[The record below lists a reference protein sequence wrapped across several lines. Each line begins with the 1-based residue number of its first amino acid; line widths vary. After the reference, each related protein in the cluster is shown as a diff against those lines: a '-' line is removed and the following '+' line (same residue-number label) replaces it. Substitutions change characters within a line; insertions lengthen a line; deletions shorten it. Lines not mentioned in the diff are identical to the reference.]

1 MGLLD
6 TYLSDRER
14 SLLQKRRSKIG
25 GAFFLLFAIVIVLS
39 YIINDQLSE
48 ENTVL
53 MTQDD
58 IKKLKIYLG
67 IFSSFILGYLGW
79 ILFRLI
85 KPTYITY
92 LDLITDLLAIKN
104 NIHNTDRPLSSRE
117 NTLLRFRELNF
128 AVNNAVLYATITDEN
143 RIAYISKKFEE
154 YLGHKE
160 DLTFRKFEEVLTYK
174 HNQHHR
180 IRKILNSAKGELVN
194 KELRLTNHQGEVIWM
209 EMSIINMDNIRN
221 SKRRLIVCH
230 DITQRKVAGLE
241 IQKANRNKF
250 VAEVQSQKDLSQQIM
265 TAQEDERKRIAKD
278 IHDGIGQM
286 LTALRFNIDSID
298 LSDQQRAEQ
307 SLDAL
312 KEVFGQLI
320 KDVRTVTFNLAPP
333 ELSDHGVTSA
343 IKKLALMV
351 GNFTG
356 QNVIFDNTTG
366 FDKRLKK
373 NVEVNIYRIVQE
385 ALNNALKYANS
396 DHILIAISHTE
407 SYLKIKIEDH
417 GTGFDPNASSDS
429 FKGTGNGLRFM
440 KERMGF
446 IGGKLRISSEKNKG
460 TTIHIAV
467 PLNSPEDTK
476 KN

>member
-1 MGLLD
+1 MALLD

-14 SLLQKRRSKIG
+14 SLLQRRRSKIA

-39 YIINDQLSE
+39 YFIQERLSLD
-48 ENTVL
+48 NTKL
-53 MTQDD
+53 MTQND
-58 IKKLKIYLG
+58 ITNLKILLG
-67 IFSSFILGYLGW
+67 FVSAFILGYLAW
-79 ILFRLI
+79 ILFKLI

-104 NIHNTDRPLSSRE
+104 NIHNSDRPLSSRE

-143 RIAYISKKFEE
+143 RIAYISKKFEQ

-174 HNQHHR
+174 HNQHHK
-180 IRKILNSAKGELVN
+180 IRKIINNAQGELVN
-194 KELRLTNHQGEVIWM
+194 KELRLTNHDGNVFWM
-209 EMSIINMDNIRN
+209 EMSIINMDNVKN

-230 DITQRKVAGLE
+230 DITKRKNAGLE

-298 LSDQQRAEQ
+298 ISDQKTAEN
-307 SLDAL
+307 SLESL

-333 ELSDHGVTSA
+333 ELTDHGVSSA
-343 IKKLALMV
+343 IRKMSNMV

-356 QNVIFDNTTG
+356 LNVLYENTTE
-366 FDKRLKK
+366 FDKRLDK
-373 NVEVNIYRIVQE
+373 NVEVNIYRVVQE
-385 ALNNALKYANS
+385 AVNNALKYS
-396 DHILIAISHTE
+396 ESEYILISLSHTD
-407 SYLKIKIEDH
+407 SYLKIMIEDD
-417 GTGFDPNASSDS
+417 GIGFDPNTVKED

-440 KERMGF
+440 KERMGYV
-446 IGGKLRISSEKNKG
+446 GGTLKITSKKNKG
-460 TTIHIAV
+460 TTVNAV
-467 PLNSPEDTK
+467 IPLD
-476 KN
+476 

>member
-6 TYLSDRER
+6 TYLSDSER
-14 SLLQKRRSKIG
+14 SILQKRRSKIS
-25 GAFFLLFAIVIVLS
+25 GAFFLLFTVVVVMSYVIQ
-39 YIINDQLSE
+39 NQLSE

-58 IKKLKIYLG
+58 IGQLKTNLG
-67 IFSSFILGYLGW
+67 IVSVFVLSYLGW
-79 ILFRLI
+79 ILFKLI
-85 KPTYITY
+85 RPTYITY

-104 NIHNTDRPLSSRE
+104 NVHNADRPLSSRE

-143 RIAYISKKFEE
+143 RIAYISKKFED

-174 HNQHHR
+174 HNQHHK
-180 IRKILNSAKGELVN
+180 IRKILSTATDELVN
-194 KELRLTNHQGEVIWM
+194 KELKLTNHNGDIFWI
-209 EMSIINMDNIRN
+209 EMSIINMQNIKN

-230 DITQRKVAGLE
+230 DITKRKNAGMEMQRV
-241 IQKANRNKF
+241 NRDKF

-265 TAQEDERKRIAKD
+265 TAQEDERMRIAKD

-298 LSDQQRAEQ
+298 FSNPQKAED
-307 SLDAL
+307 SLASL

-320 KDVRTVTFNLAPP
+320 KDVRAVTFSLAPP
-333 ELSDHGVTSA
+333 ELTDHGIAPA
-343 IKKLALMV
+343 IRKMSNMV

-356 QNVIFDNTTG
+356 VNVLYENISEFDM
-366 FDKRLKK
+366 RLDH
-373 NVEVNIYRIVQE
+373 NVEVNIYRVVQE
-385 ALNNALKYANS
+385 AVNNALKYSGS
-396 DHILIAISHTE
+396 DYILITLDHTD
-407 SYLKIKIEDH
+407 SYLKIAVADE
-417 GTGFDPNASSDS
+417 GAGFDPNASSET

-440 KERMGF
+440 KERINYIEGE
-446 IGGKLRISSEKNKG
+446 LRISSKKDKG
-460 TTIHIAV
+460 TKVHIV
-467 PLNSPEDTK
+467 VSLD
-476 KN
+476 

>member
-14 SLLQKRRSKIG
+14 SLLQKRRSKIS
-25 GAFFLLFAIVIVLS
+25 GAFFLLFVIVIVMS
-39 YIINDQLSE
+39 YIIQNKLSE
-48 ENTVL
+48 KNTVL
-53 MTQDD
+53 MTQED
-58 IKKLKIYLG
+58 IKDLKLTLACVSV
-67 IFSSFILGYLGW
+67 FVLSYLGW
-79 ILFRLI
+79 ILFKLI

-104 NIHNTDRPLSSRE
+104 NTHNSDRPLSSRE

-180 IRKILNSAKGELVN
+180 IRKALSIATGELVN
-194 KELRLTNHQGEVIWM
+194 KELRLTNFKGDIFWI
-209 EMSIINMDNIRN
+209 EMSIINMDNLKN

-230 DITQRKVAGLE
+230 DITKRKHAGLE
-241 IQKANRNKF
+241 MQRINRNKF

-265 TAQEDERKRIAKD
+265 SAQEGERKRIAKD

-286 LTALRFNIDSID
+286 LTALRFSID
-298 LSDQQRAEQ
+298 GIDFTNKANAEE
-307 SLDAL
+307 SLDSL

-320 KDVRTVTFNLAPP
+320 KDVRAVTFSLAPP
-333 ELSDHGVTSA
+333 ELTDHGVASA
-343 IKKLALMV
+343 IRKMSNMV

-356 QNVIFDNTTG
+356 HKVLYENLSEFDLRLEMNT
-366 FDKRLKK
+366 
-373 NVEVNIYRIVQE
+373 EINIYRVVQE
-385 ALNNALKYANS
+385 AVNNALKYS
-396 DHILIAISHTE
+396 ESTYILITLE
-407 SYLKIKIEDH
+407 NTDSYLKIKVTDD
-417 GTGFDPNASSDS
+417 GRGFDPKGTNS

-440 KERMGF
+440 KERMDY
-446 IGGKLRISSEKNKG
+446 IGGELRITSEKNKG
-460 TTIHIAV
+460 TTIYIV
-467 PLNSPEDTK
+467 IPLD
-476 KN
+476 

>member
-14 SLLQKRRSKIG
+14 SLLQKRRSKIA
-25 GAFFLLFAIVIVLS
+25 GAFFLLFVIVIVLS
-39 YIINDQLSE
+39 YFIQAKLSSE
-48 ENTVL
+48 RTKL

-58 IKKLKIYLG
+58 ISNLKAYLG
-67 IFSSFILGYLGW
+67 FISAFILGYLGW
-79 ILFRLI
+79 ILFKLI

-104 NIHNTDRPLSSRE
+104 NIHNSDRPLSSRE

-154 YLGHKE
+154 YLGHKQ

-174 HNQHHR
+174 HNQHHK
-180 IRKILNSAKGELVN
+180 IRKILNSAEGELVN
-194 KELRLTNHQGEVIWM
+194 KELRLTNHQGDVFWI
-209 EMSIINMDNIRN
+209 EMSIINMDNLKN

-230 DITQRKVAGLE
+230 DITKRKNAGIE

-286 LTALRFNIDSID
+286 LTALRFNIDGID
-298 LSDQQRAEQ
+298 IKNQESAEK
-307 SLDAL
+307 SLDSL

-333 ELSDHGVTSA
+333 ELTDHGVTSA
-343 IKKLALMV
+343 IRKMTNMV

-356 QNVIFDNTTG
+356 HNVLYENTTE
-366 FDKRLKK
+366 FDKRLDK

-385 ALNNALKYANS
+385 AVNNALKYSNS
-396 DHILIAISHTE
+396 EYILISISHTD
-407 SYLKIKIEDH
+407 SYLKIKVEDN
-417 GTGFDPNASSDS
+417 GVGFDPEASKEH

-440 KERMGF
+440 KERMGYV
-446 IGGKLRISSEKNKG
+446 GGKLKINSEKNKG
-460 TTIHIAV
+460 TTIHIV
-467 PLNSPEDTK
+467 IPLSK
-476 KN
+476 